1 MKHFYLESNS
11 DSNLGIDDI
20 IRYSSDFRIKQDYF
34 SNPGLLE
41 VLGKINLLNYTD
53 YHFGYS
59 LCNMDMMEREINY
72 MDFINDFTNKVSTVY
87 AEIPMFLW
95 LLKDNSVSVIY
106 TVGQI
111 REKELVYIDSN
122 DNFSNADGAFKDV
135 LIKR

>member
-1 MKHFYLESNS
+1 MLEA
-11 DSNLGIDDI
+11 
-20 IRYSSDFRIKQDYF
+20 
-34 SNPGLLE
+34 
-41 VLGKINLLNYTD
+41 LGKINLLNYTD

-122 DNFSNADGAFKDV
+122 DNFSNADGAFTKMCHSQKMNY
-135 LIKR
+135 IKLLNY